1 MIRIFVVVFLS
12 FLSVSSAAA
21 KLAVVTTTE
30 DLAALASAIGGDAV
44 SVQSIARGYQDPH
57 FVEAKPSHLLKL
69 KRAGLFI
76 QVGLELEAA
85 WAPALLQNARNPVL
99 LPGNPGFLEVSQGC
113 EILDRPTGS
122 VDRTQGD
129 VHPLG
134 NPHYWTDPENGRMIA
149 RTIARKLSELA
160 PEDAGLFEKNLRG
173 FEAEFERKRK
183 EWEELA
189 APLRGLPVVTYH
201 NSWVNFARRFGL
213 EVIDFVEPR
222 PGVPPSPAH
231 IRALIEKMRSRKVPL
246 ILIETYWDVKVPMRI
261 AEETGAALA
270 VLPASVGGR
279 PHIHSYFDLF
289 DHNLRELRRAL
300 EIAAKSG
307 R

>member
-1 MIRIFVVVFLS
+1 MLSLS
-12 FLSVSSAAA
+12 FLAVPVSA
-21 KLAVVTTTE
+21 KLSIVTTTE
-30 DLAALASAIGGDAV
+30 DLAAIAAAIGGDAV

-76 QVGLELEAA
+76 QIGLELEAA
-85 WAPALLQNARNPVL
+85 WAGALLQNARNPDL
-99 LPGNPGFLEVSQGC
+99 LPGNPGFLEVSQEC
-113 EILDRPTGS
+113 EILDRPTGP
-122 VDRTQGD
+122 VDRSKGD

-149 RTIARKLSELA
+149 RSVARKLSELA
-160 PEDAGLFEKNLRG
+160 PADAGLFQKNLRA
-173 FEAEFERKRK
+173 FEEELDRKSK
-183 EWEELA
+183 EWVELA

-231 IRALIEKMRSRKVPL
+231 VRSLIGKMKARKVPI

-289 DHNLRELRRAL
+289 DHNLRELRKAL
-300 EIAAKSG
+300 GVSTK
-307 R
+307 

>member
-1 MIRIFVVVFLS
+1 M
-12 FLSVSSAAA
+12 
-21 KLAVVTTTE
+21 TTTE
-30 DLAALASAIGGDAV
+30 DLAAIAAAIGGDAV
-44 SVQSIARGYQDPH
+44 SVQPIARGYQDPH

-76 QVGLELEAA
+76 QIGLELETA
-85 WAPALLQNARNPVL
+85 WAGALLQNARNPAL

-113 EILDRPTGS
+113 EILDRPTGP
-122 VDRTQGD
+122 VDRSKGD

-134 NPHYWTDPENGRMIA
+134 NPHYWSDPENGRTIA
-149 RTIARKLSELA
+149 RTIQRKLAELDPA
-160 PEDAGLFEKNLRG
+160 DAGLYEKNLKS
-173 FEAEFERKRK
+173 FEGELDRKNK
-183 EWEELA
+183 EWVELA

-231 IRALIEKMRSRKVPL
+231 IRSLIEKMKARKVPI

-289 DHNLRELRRAL
+289 DHNLRELRKAL
-300 EIAAKSG
+300 GVSTK
-307 R
+307 